1 MKIRNNLLLFLAAL
15 IALLFVV
22 PPLISAPNTMT
33 NILGLAIF
41 LVLTAIMYTRIL
53 RIINLIKETKYN
65 D

>member
-33 NILGLAIF
+33 NILGVVIL
-41 LVLTAIMYTRIL
+41 LVLPTIMYTRIL

>member
-22 PPLISAPNTMT
+22 PPLISAPNTMS
-33 NILGLAIF
+33 NILGLVIMF
-41 LVLTAIMYTRIL
+41 ILTSIMYTRIV
-53 RIINLIKETKYN
+53 RVITLIKEIAHN

>member
-1 MKIRNNLLLFLAAL
+1 MIAL

-53 RIINLIKETKYN
+53 RIINLLKETKYN

>member
-1 MKIRNNLLLFLAAL
+1 MVAL

-33 NILGLAIF
+33 NILGLVIF
-41 LVLTAIMYTRIL
+41 LSLPVVMYTRIL
-53 RIINLIKETKYN
+53 RIINLIKESKYN